1 MREMKLFFD
10 QDQLFE
16 VIFTDRAS
24 GLHCHCVRGK
34 GAGAHHSAGSFQW
47 TAAVKGLALL
57 LVRAASG
64 LDPHV
69 IHGYAGSLA
78 SSLDYAISKQP
89 VWISDMF
96 GFDAAGTCLVRR
108 LVLRTN
114 PERKRPGPTV
124 LSVNERFIPLT
135 AIAIFVNDRPL
146 SREELVA
153 LATRLSREDTEV
165 LGEPLS
171 RVA

>member
-1 MREMKLFFD
+1 MKLFFD
-10 QDQLFE
+10 QNQLFE

-34 GAGAHHSAGSFQW
+34 GAGAYHSAGSFQW

-57 LVRAASG
+57 LVRAVSG

-108 LVLRTN
+108 LVRRTN
-114 PERKRPGPTV
+114 PERKRPGPVV
-124 LSVNERFIPLT
+124 LSLNERFMPSG
-135 AIAIFVNDRPL
+135 AITIFVNGIPC
-146 SREELVA
+146 SREELVV
-153 LATRLSREDTEV
+153 LAAALSREDTELPRKSV
-165 LGEPLS
+165 TLS
-171 RVA
+171 AAA